1 MRKKLIGCSMLC
13 VGVSLAANVWT
24 GTWKM
29 RPRPDGK
36 VAARTINIVE
46 SGPNSFREIFDETS
60 AAGEKSHSED
70 IRICDGKEH
79 PGNTPGEVHICRST
93 GPSTRRLTQKKDG
106 TVVVDVIH
114 SLSPDRKVL
123 TVTNVKTGV
132 KSIYDK
138 E

>member
-1 MRKKLIGCSMLC
+1 MRTKVLACC
-13 VGVSLAANVWT
+13 VLWTGVALAANVWT

-36 VAARTINIVE
+36 VAARLIKIVE
-46 SGPNSFREIFDETS
+46 SGPNSFRETFDETS

-70 IRICDGKEH
+70 IRVCDGKEH

-106 TVVVDVIH
+106 TVVVDVMH
-114 SLSPDRKVL
+114 SLSPDGKVL

-132 KSIYDK
+132 KTIYDK
-138 E
+138 Q